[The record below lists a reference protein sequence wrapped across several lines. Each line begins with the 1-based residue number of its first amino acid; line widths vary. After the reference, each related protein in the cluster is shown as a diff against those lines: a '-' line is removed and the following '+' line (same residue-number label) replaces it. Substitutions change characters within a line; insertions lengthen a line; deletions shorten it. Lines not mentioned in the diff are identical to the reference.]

1 MAGIRNLNITFQID
15 GGRSARNKLSS
26 MGGIMSSSEELIQAA
41 MPMIEKLVGDT
52 KTPRE
57 EYMSTPAPVG
67 MAIGGLVPLVAAG
80 SRAVKPFL
88 NTIKMGRNARPGMKN
103 VTPPGGGPKPPP
115 PGGASTPPPK
125 GGSTALVPKK
135 VDITEKAPAFME
147 KLKRFGVTGAAIAPL
162 IAGIQAAILGNPSV
176 ENIEEET
183 NTSIEDLNKQ
193 TDAVPPDVAKN
204 MTKQELADEFM
215 RVAKNTA
222 LADPGSYADR
232 FGKAILLGLT
242 TKMAAMGDGATGQKS
257 RANYLYNA
265 IKTATYNRM
274 LDEGKSPAEALR
286 IARDAAIKAAPN
298 ATDAQDVAA
307 LTGGG
312 ISVPTKEEFM
322 KKAKEANPNVSDA
335 ELEKFYKNK
344 YGQ

>member
-1 MAGIRNLNITFQID
+1 MAGIQNLSITFQID
-15 GGRSARNKLSS
+15 GGRSARNKLSQ

-41 MPMIEKLVGDT
+41 MPMIDQLISSAKDSKKDE
-52 KTPRE
+52 PME
-57 EYMSTPAPVG
+57 
-67 MAIGGLVPLVAAG
+67 MALGGLVPLITAG
-80 SRAVKPFL
+80 ASRIQPFL
-88 NTIKMGRNARPGMKN
+88 NTIKMGRSARPGMKN
-103 VTPPGGGPKPPP
+103 ITPPGGGGGGSKPPP
-115 PGGASTPPPK
+115 PG

-147 KLKRFGVTGAAIAPL
+147 KLKKYGVVGATLAPL
-162 IAGIQAAILGNPSV
+162 IAGIQASIIDNPSV

-183 NTSIEDLNKQ
+183 NTSIEDLNEQ
-193 TDAVPPDVAKN
+193 TDAVPADKAKN

-222 LADPGSYADR
+222 IADPGSFAER
-232 FGKAILLGLT
+232 FGKALLLGIS

-265 IKTATYNRM
+265 IKTETYRRM

-312 ISVPTKEEFM
+312 GGGGNPLPVIRTQDEYDALPPGTDYVDKNGLPGTKG
-322 KKAKEANPNVSDA
+322 K
-335 ELEKFYKNK
+335 
-344 YGQ
+344 